1 MKSDRLSPPYSRA
14 IAYHHYLN
22 TLTVNLDRSK
32 TFTPNIKLQVF
43 FYDFVFLLFNQ
54 FFKILSIHIGCK
66 NLSNHLLLVYADL
79 AIVYEMQE
87 AKALPEMN
95 RVDTLRSK
103 DTKIL

>member
-1 MKSDRLSPPYSRA
+1 M
-14 IAYHHYLN
+14 
-22 TLTVNLDRSK
+22 
-32 TFTPNIKLQVF
+32 
-43 FYDFVFLLFNQ
+43 
-54 FFKILSIHIGCK
+54 
-66 NLSNHLLLVYADL
+66 SNHLLLVYADL